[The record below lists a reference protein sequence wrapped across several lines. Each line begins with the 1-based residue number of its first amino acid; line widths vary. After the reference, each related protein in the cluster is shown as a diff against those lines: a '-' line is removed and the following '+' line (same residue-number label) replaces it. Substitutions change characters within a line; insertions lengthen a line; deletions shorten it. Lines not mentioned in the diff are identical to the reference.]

1 MNIRDKEIVREL
13 AARYMEIACS
23 PEQEKMNARF
33 KATNDLKIVRPPVLL
48 DEIPW
53 HQMDID
59 GELKCLCESREAR
72 RVETQLR
79 RNLFRAKHFK
89 ADRLFDPFW
98 RLVISTKNTGM
109 GIDYNESEIIYSE
122 GKGTIASHTYEDVL
136 EDESVLEKMHV
147 PVYSVDREKTD
158 RDMEMLTDLLGNSMP
173 VKKSGFQY
181 IYSMPWDLITRYRG
195 VEPIMFDMYDRPEYL
210 HKIIKLFSESYKA
223 HIDFAEANL
232 PIEPDLINL
241 HCTPAAVSGLAES
254 GLKATWY
261 RGGSQSFGV
270 VSPTMFKELEID
282 YIKPLAERFAYTYY
296 GCC

>member
-109 GIDYNESEIIYSE
+109 GVDYNETEVIYSE

-158 RDMEMLTDLLGNSMP
+158 RDMEMLTDLLGDSMP
-173 VKKSGFQY
+173 VKKSSFQY
-181 IYSMPWDLITRYRG
+181 IYSMP
-195 VEPIMFDMYDRPEYL
+195 
-210 HKIIKLFSESYKA
+210 
-223 HIDFAEANL
+223 
-232 PIEPDLINL
+232 
-241 HCTPAAVSGLAES
+241 
-254 GLKATWY
+254 
-261 RGGSQSFGV
+261 
-270 VSPTMFKELEID
+270 
-282 YIKPLAERFAYTYY
+282 
-296 GCC
+296 